1 MQQFYYIDLISQNIG
16 FSPNGE
22 GKNRILDPKGKNSC
36 PSGEATWAR
45 NFSLRGQEF
54 YSCPSHWVR
63 ILFLRISNR
72 LEAFSRKKNL
82 GKKCKFNMWF
92 HGKITTRA
100 RIFDHPGGNFHSC
113 PRGIPPGREFLFL
126 PGWWGQDHEFL
137 PSTLLLEIV
146 RIRISSPMIFWKN
159 CMKPMILDNSN

>member
-1 MQQFYYIDLISQNIG
+1 MNIG

-54 YSCPSHWVR
+54 YSSQSHWVR

-72 LEAFSRKKNL
+72 R
-82 GKKCKFNMWF
+82 F
-92 HGKITTRA
+92 HVIFHKI
-100 RIFDHPGGNFHSC
+100 
-113 PRGIPPGREFLFL
+113 
-126 PGWWGQDHEFL
+126 GQEFL
-137 PSTLLLEIV
+137 PLGS
-146 RIRISSPMIFWKN
+146 RILFPPSPLGENPIFSRISLGGVSDQSDIRGHRRTYIGSMPGRLVQGLKTAGVNNPVFL
-159 CMKPMILDNSN
+159 LDEIDKMHSGL